1 MNISRSW
8 LETFL
13 DLPESVE
20 ELRGVMDDLGLVVE
34 GMRVVGE
41 GLESVVVA

>member
-34 GMRVVGE
+34 G
-41 GLESVVVA
+41 LSLIHI